1 MTDDA
6 ADTRPDSDHSPKRS
20 IDVLVLSDIHLGYRG
35 CHAEEL
41 LAYLKT
47 VDPKRVVLNGDI
59 IDIWQFSK
67 RFWPESHLKVL
78 RRLLKFAQ
86 RGVPVHYVTGNH
98 DEALR
103 RYSPFQLGNVELVD
117 RLELMIDGRR
127 HWFLHGDAFDALI
140 ATPRWL
146 QWIGTLGYDGV
157 SFVSSWINRIRVL
170 CGMPRISPARYFK
183 ANLASAARHI
193 ARFEETCAKMAGER
207 GCDAVVCGHIHA
219 ANKRLYQVGNR
230 DVLYL
235 NSGDWV
241 ESCTALEYVDGQ
253 WTVVHIDHLAVDH
266 EEALSETSAMGPA
279 ELLHEVVGKT
289 SVA

>member
-1 MTDDA
+1 MTDTP
-6 ADTRPDSDHSPKRS
+6 DTPDRHERRR
-20 IDVLVLSDIHLGYRG
+20 IEVLVLSDIHLGYRG
-35 CHAEEL
+35 CHAETL

-47 VDPKRVVLNGDI
+47 IEPQRVVLNGDI

-103 RYSPFQLGNVELVD
+103 RYSPFTLGNVDLVD
-117 RLELMIDGRR
+117 RLELVIDGRR

-170 CGMPRISPARYFK
+170 FGMSRISPARYFK
-183 ANLASAARHI
+183 QNLASAARHI
-193 ARFEETCAKMAGER
+193 ARFEETCAKMAAER

-219 ANKRLYQVGNR
+219 ANKRLYQVNGR
-230 DVLYL
+230 DVQYL

-253 WTVVHIDHLAVDH
+253 WSVVHIDHLAVDH
-266 EEALSETSAMGPA
+266 ESALSETAAVSPA
-279 ELLHEVVGKT
+279 SLLSEAVST
-289 SVA
+289 ASSD